1 LLAVPQAKPEK
12 TSNRLNTAKFTPI
25 GCASYQ
31 QKQQKQQQQ
40 QLLCCMLCLLSKAC
54 QLGRATE
61 TVLQYGYQHLI
72 RGDNHNILVMG
83 CMLVHHPL
91 QGSQNLAAP
100 L

>member
-1 LLAVPQAKPEK
+1 LLAIPQAKPEK
-12 TSNRLNTAKFTPI
+12 TSKRLDTAIFTPI

-31 QKQQKQQQQ
+31 HQQQQQQ

-61 TVLQYGYQHLI
+61 TVLQYGYQHLN

-83 CMLVHHPL
+83 GMLVSSPF
-91 QGSQNLAAP
+91 ARIT
-100 L
+100 